1 MINPIQPN
9 AGVVRS
15 SDNTPAAGASP
26 KGAAPASDVASQ
38 DTAQVSAFSQEYE
51 TFMNMLR
58 GVPDVRPET
67 VSQAKAA
74 VHSSVGY
81 PPLAIVSGFGNLV
94 GNLPKT
100 PEGS

>member
-15 SDNTPAAGASP
+15 SDKTPAGTPP
-26 KGAAPASDVASQ
+26 KGAVPASDVASQ
-38 DTAQVSAFSQEYE
+38 DIAQVSSFSQEYE

-58 GVPDVRPET
+58 GVPDVRPDT
-67 VSQAKAA
+67 VSQARAA
-74 VHSSVGY
+74 VNSSVAY
-81 PPLAIVSGFGNLV
+81 PPLAIVSGIGNLV
-94 GNLPKT
+94 GNLPKA